1 MSSRVDLFNNL
12 IGNSPVAPSDKEAW
26 WGQLELQA
34 QLVLEEAEEMYK
46 ACKDRDIVEVLDGA
60 CDVKYTQS
68 YMETLLKASGIEFN
82 EAFDEVCKNNSSKFT
97 TNLALAEESKEL
109 LLKGG
114 VDVYLE
120 ELKYDGT
127 TYYSVKRKTDG
138 KVLKLKGH
146 LRPDISNKIPE
157 VLKE

>member
-12 IGNSPVAPSDKEAW
+12 VGNSPVDPSDKEAW
-26 WGQLELQA
+26 WEQLELQA
-34 QLVLEEAEEMYK
+34 RLVLEEAGEMYK
-46 ACKDRDIVEVLDGA
+46 ACKDKDIVEVLDGA

-68 YMETLLKASGIEFN
+68 YMETLLKSSGIDFN

-97 TNLALAEESKEL
+97 EDLTLAEESKEL
-109 LLKGG
+109 LLKDG
-114 VDVYLE
+114 VEVYLE
-120 ELKYDGT
+120 ELQYEAT
-127 TYYSVKRKTDG
+127 TYYSVKRKVDG

-146 LRPDISNKIPE
+146 LSPDIKNKIPE